1 MPQELKLWICRQL
14 EADPED
20 IHLIKRLLSLT
31 DLAHFQVEGRSDLQ
45 DSPHV
50 TVIHPRLRNLEL
62 EDPDSLF
69 AEIRKADLL
78 LHHPYHDYETSILRF
93 FESAVHDPKVLALKL
108 TIYRTSSR
116 SPIIQTLKEA
126 AMAGKQMVVLVE
138 ITARFDEAPN
148 IAGGEEL
155 EKAGVHVIYGV
166 KRLKTHVKLGLVIR
180 KEEDG
185 L

>member
-1 MPQELKLWICRQL
+1 M
-14 EADPED
+14 
-20 IHLIKRLLSLT
+20 
-31 DLAHFQVEGRSDLQ
+31 
-45 DSPHV
+45 
-50 TVIHPRLRNLEL
+50 IHPRLRNLEL

-69 AEIRKADLL
+69 SEIRKADLL

-93 FESAVHDPKVLALKL
+93 LESAVRDPKVLALKL

-126 AMAGKQMVVLVE
+126 AMAGKQVVVLVE

-148 IAGGEEL
+148 IAWGEEL
-155 EKAGVHVIYGV
+155 EKAGVHVVYGV

-180 KEEDG
+180 EEEDG
-185 L
+185 LRRYVHLSTGNYHTGMATVSGSRHPDLQCRVG